1 MRKEGKE
8 RKVLENIVK
17 RSVLSNEICTERKEI
32 KKGRRGGLEE
42 MCINL
47 YKRE

>member
-8 RKVLENIVK
+8 GKMLKKIVK

-32 KKGRRGGLEE
+32 KRKEGGKGKSL
-42 MCINL
+42 
-47 YKRE
+47 KRL